1 MNDDRYSDASNTLA
15 DAQAAFSGVSCLVE
29 ILGKCAP
36 SEQIT
41 GIFIHSLL
49 VDVKMHLDNVVD
61 ALRQHTPKS
70 LGASSPSAACLPH

>member
-1 MNDDRYSDASNTLA
+1 MNDDPYSDDSNTLA

-36 SEQIT
+36 GEQVT
-41 GIFIHSLL
+41 GIFIRSLL

-61 ALRQHTPKS
+61 ALRPDAAHLP
-70 LGASSPSAACLPH
+70 GAVAGAGLSPH